1 MPKKISTDVKILINF
16 LLNNII
22 VVVVVAVLAGAG
34 RPAFILVKIEHFER
48 D

>member
-22 VVVVVAVLAGAG
+22 VVVVVGAG